1 MKHIYKLLIVV
12 IALVFLT
19 GCQFGTSSRDVE
31 YIRYFI
37 DDELVKKVKP
47 SENFNVEDI
56 EIPEK
61 VDKFEWKMETKSENG
76 VNYKDY
82 HLDYT
87 LKRFVVNFY
96 DQNSKN
102 LKTQIVNY
110 GESATAPEMDERL
123 IVTWDKDFT
132 NVTEML
138 SVNCSIEY
146 KYYYIEFYDGQNKL
160 DLEIDRYTPGEEIE
174 LPTPSKEGHEFIGW
188 FNSNISMQR
197 YDKITSD
204 VKGDLKLTAK
214 FNRID
219 YSTVTLPQASGQ
231 LVGINIYE
239 SDGHTFYQPILPGT
253 APQGLSNYDWS
264 SSDTSIAT
272 LSSFG
277 SIAIGRPGYVII
289 TGTLKSD
296 PTKKYNG
303 YFKTTTSGIQ
313 MVSLDYLKNLKPV
326 TITFKGFDG
335 KVIEEQKVIQGGYL
349 FYPSVEVIEGY
360 KFVGWDKEVF
370 EANEDTTINAL
381 YEKGTNEYNGKSF
394 GVIGD
399 SISTFLGYIPTGY
412 SHFYPYPTA
421 DVCDIYQTWWMRTI
435 NKLGG
440 SLFLNNSYSG
450 SCVAAGIPSDSQ
462 NPDRLSKFMMN
473 GQTPEYIIIFMGS
486 NDLASGINATL
497 FEKAYRKM
505 LDELL
510 KLNPEF
516 KFILCTLP
524 ENLLYKKN
532 EELRIEYN
540 DIIEKI
546 SIDYEQKLVDLEKF
560 SLVGN
565 LVDSAH
571 PNKTGMKEM
580 SEYFLNE
587 LLK

>member
-1 MKHIYKLLIVV
+1 MKNIYKLFIILGFIF
-12 IALVFLT
+12 IF
-19 GCQFGTSSRDVE
+19 GCEMGADNKISGTR
-31 YIRYFI
+31 YII
-37 DDELVKKVKP
+37 DDEVVK
-47 SENFNVEDI
+47 SISIEENVPTEDI

-61 VDKFEWKMETKSENG
+61 VDKYSWIEKITTENG
-76 VNYKDY
+76 KTYKDY
-82 HLDYT
+82 ILDYT
-87 LKRFVVNFY
+87 LKRFSVNFY
-96 DQNSKN
+96 DENGKN
-102 LKTQIVNY
+102 LKSEIVYY
-110 GESATAPEMDERL
+110 GEDATAPILDERL
-123 IVTWDKDFT
+123 MVTWDKDFT
-132 NVTEML
+132 NVKESL
-138 SVNCSIEY
+138 KIYCHIEY
-146 KYYYIEFYDGQNKL
+146 KYYYVEFYDGVNKL
-160 DLEIDRYTPGEEIE
+160 DLEIDRYTPNTEIE
-174 LPTPSKEGHEFIGW
+174 LPVPTKEGYEFIGW
-188 FNSNISMQR
+188 FNSNISMHR
-197 YDKITSD
+197 YDRITSD
-204 VKGDLKLTAK
+204 IRGDLKFTAK

-231 LVGINIYE
+231 LVGVNIYE

-253 APQGLSNYDWS
+253 APQGLANYDWS
-264 SSDTSIAT
+264 SSDTSIAA

-313 MVSLDYLKNLKPV
+313 LVSLDYLKNLKPV

-349 FYPSVEVIEGY
+349 FYPTAEVIEGY

-370 EANEDTTINAL
+370 EATEDTIITAL

-462 NPDRLSKFMMN
+462 NPDRLSKFIMN

-486 NDLASGINATL
+486 NDLASGINVTL

-510 KLNPEF
+510 IINPDF

-546 SIDYEQKLVDLEKF
+546 SVDYKQKLVDMEEF

-571 PNKTGMKEM
+571 PNKTGMMEM
-580 SEYFLNE
+580 SEYFLKE